1 MFKVSHKI
9 KLTVIAEDFAVEVD
23 GCRRTYQQSTTVFK
37 STGVQ
42 KRKMGQAV
50 FSHRCTH
57 VVIQSSQCAS
67 FPRSSHLQDYCHV
80 FTIKVS
86 VSFLYARHV
95 LSRSNCLCVGHRAD
109 LSRQWGVRTNPPNP
123 PAHGPVYLLLPL
135 TSV

>member
-42 KRKMGQAV
+42 KRKMGQAI

-57 VVIQSSQCAS
+57 VVIQSLHCAS
-67 FPRSSHLQDYCHV
+67 FPQLSHLQDYCHV
-80 FTIKVS
+80 FTTKVL
-86 VSFLYARHV
+86 VIFLNARHV
-95 LSRSNCLCVGHRAD
+95 LSRSNCLGVANRTD
-109 LSRQWGVRTNPPNP
+109 LSRQWGFVRTPRTP
-123 PAHGPVYLLLPL
+123 PAYGPD
-135 TSV
+135 